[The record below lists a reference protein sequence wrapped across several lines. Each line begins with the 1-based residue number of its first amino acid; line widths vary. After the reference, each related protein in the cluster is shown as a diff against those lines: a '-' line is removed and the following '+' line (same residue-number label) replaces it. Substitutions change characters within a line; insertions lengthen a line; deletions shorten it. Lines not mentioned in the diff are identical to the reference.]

1 MPFLCRESPNVLRGF
16 VSPAFLIAAAHVFPR
31 FLQSIRGCVK
41 KERARII
48 PRANIACNIDRAKF
62 IIS

>member
-31 FLQSIRGCVK
+31 FLQSIRGCEVALK
-41 KERARII
+41 KNVLELYRARI
-48 PRANIACNIDRAKF
+48 
-62 IIS
+62 

>member
-31 FLQSIRGCVK
+31 FLQSIRGCEVALK
-41 KERARII
+41 KTCSNYTAREY
-48 PRANIACNIDRAKF
+48 
-62 IIS
+62 SV